1 MAADR
6 HNLTNHRP
14 LGLLEGVGIQLLHK
28 SKMSFRL
35 QILLINRKI
44 LDTAQF
50 LQILH
55 FVLHASI
62 LLARSPTAN
71 WILEC
76 KPRP

>member
-6 HNLTNHRP
+6 HDLTNYRP
-14 LGLLEGVGIQLLHK
+14 LGLLEGGGGY
-28 SKMSFRL
+28 SFSISL
-35 QILLINRKI
+35 KCPHLSILFINRKI
-44 LDTAQF
+44 LDTARF
-50 LQILH
+50 LQTLH